1 MLKLDRAAAGVA
13 GFSRQWVRY
22 SQFSGSRIPQGG
34 FSVGGF
40 ISPHFVAVTG
50 LAFEARI
57 VAGPGVTVICG
68 GGKAQLRRSL
78 ELAVRH
84 ECHGILSFGIAGG
97 LAPHLKPG
105 SCIVARTI
113 ITDHGRYMSDH
124 VWAQS
129 LMDMMQSSTPR
140 RFAPPDVS
148 FGDIAGSDVPLASAH
163 AKRKLHERTGAI
175 AVDME
180 SHVAARI
187 ANEHR
192 VPFAAFRVVT
202 DPSDRALPPAALV
215 ATTAAGAIDFQ
226 AIIRSL
232 IRHPKQV
239 PTLFRLALDSWAA
252 RQSLVP
258 GRRFLGPNLGLPDL
272 RQHLLDVA

>member
-1 MLKLDRAAAGVA
+1 LGGVN
-13 GFSRQWVRY
+13 GPR
-22 SQFSGSRIPQGG
+22 
-34 FSVGGF
+34 
-40 ISPHFVAVTG
+40 FVAVTG

-57 VAGPGVTVICG
+57 VAGPGVTVVCG
-68 GGKAQLRRSL
+68 GGQMQLRRSV
-78 ELAVRH
+78 EIAIRKG
-84 ECHGILSFGIAGG
+84 CHGILSFGIAGG

-105 SCIVARTI
+105 SCVVARNI
-113 ITDHGRYMSDH
+113 IADSGRYASDNG
-124 VWAQS
+124 WAQS
-129 LMDMMQSSTPR
+129 LMGMFQQATPR
-140 RFAPPDVS
+140 RAALWDVS

-163 AKRKLHERTGAI
+163 AKRKLHERTGAV

-187 ANEHR
+187 AAEHR

-202 DPSDRALPPAALV
+202 DPFHRALPPAALV
-215 ATTAAGAIDFQ
+215 ATNADGGVNFQ
-226 AIIRSL
+226 AIMRSL

-239 PTLFRLALDSWAA
+239 PTLFCLALDSWAA

-258 GRRFLGPNLGLPDL
+258 SRHFLGPNLGLPDM